1 MAGWWWVIKFDPN
14 KPTLKL
20 SEVDKSII
28 DFALSQVPEEFT
40 TRDVAKV
47 ILKYYNIIDGHD
59 KNIIWSL
66 KMKAAMR
73 LNQYVKEKRVR
84 IIDRRSGGYVY
95 EKLMSNNWFYRNS
108 KKV

>member
-28 DFALSQVPEEFT
+28 DFALSQVPEEFMA
-40 TRDVAKV
+40 RDVAKV

-59 KNIIWSL
+59 KSIIWSL
-66 KMKAAMR
+66 KRKASFW
-73 LNQYVKEKRVR
+73 LNRYVKEKRVR
-84 IIDRRSGGYVY
+84 IIDKRSKGYVY
-95 EKLMSNNWFYRNS
+95 EKLMSDHWFYRNS